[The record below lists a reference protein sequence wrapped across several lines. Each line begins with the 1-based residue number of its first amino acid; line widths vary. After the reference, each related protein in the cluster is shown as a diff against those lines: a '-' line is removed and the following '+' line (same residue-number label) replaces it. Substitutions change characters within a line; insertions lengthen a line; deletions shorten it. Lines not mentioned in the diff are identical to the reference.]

1 MSAPVASVV
10 IRAKD
15 EAASIGR
22 VISLVHEQELSGG
35 GEVEVIVVD
44 SGSSDGTPD
53 IARDLGAKLIEI
65 PAASFTF
72 GGSLNTGAA
81 EARAPVTVA
90 LSAHA
95 FPPDSGW
102 IARMLA
108 CFEDP
113 LVACAYGCPNAPGGG
128 DLCERVVQ
136 DAEHARRFP
145 YWGYGNSAGAF
156 RTELWRERGF
166 RADMP
171 GTEDKEWAW
180 YWMERGKRVV
190 IDPALTVDHDH
201 SKDPVLDVYRRF
213 RREWEGFGMYLEL
226 PPYPARDALRE
237 WWAERDTY
245 RSAARARLS
254 HRRAARLLGEW
265 VGRRRRPVRSGP

>member
-1 MSAPVASVV
+1 MSEPTASVV

-22 VISLVHEQELSGG
+22 VIELVQQQEVDGPIQ
-35 GEVEVIVVD
+35 VIVVD
-44 SGSSDGTPD
+44 SGSTDATAE
-53 IARDLGAKLIEI
+53 IARRLRTTVVEI

-72 GGSLNTGAA
+72 GGSLNTGCA
-81 EARAPVTVA
+81 EATAPVTVA

-95 FPPDSGW
+95 FPRDTGW
-102 IARMLA
+102 LARMLA

-113 LVACAYGCPNAPGGG
+113 LVACAYGCANAPDGSE
-128 DLCERVVQ
+128 LCERVVQ
-136 DAEHARRFP
+136 DAGHARRHR

-156 RTELWRERGF
+156 RTDLWRERGF

-180 YWMERGKRVV
+180 YWMERGRRVV

-201 SKDPVLDVYRRF
+201 SKDPVVDIYRRF
-213 RREWEGFGMYLEL
+213 RREWEGYAMYLDL
-226 PPYPARDALRE
+226 PPYSLRALLRE
-237 WWAERDTY
+237 WWVEQETY

-254 HRRAARLLGEW
+254 HRRAARLVGEW
-265 VGRRRRPVRSGP
+265 VGRRHPARTAQ